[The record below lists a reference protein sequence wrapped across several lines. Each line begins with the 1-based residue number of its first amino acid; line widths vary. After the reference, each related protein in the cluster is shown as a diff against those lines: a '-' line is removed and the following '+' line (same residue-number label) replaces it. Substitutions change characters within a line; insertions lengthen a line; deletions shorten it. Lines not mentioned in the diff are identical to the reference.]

1 MAKPDIYRLLKQDIR
16 RRFWQPGQALTQQML
31 ASHYRT
37 SRIPVRDAM
46 TRLQAEGWLVS
57 HGKASLQAMTLTA
70 AEAAELAMIR
80 LALEP
85 MALQLTA
92 ARLSHAQLGA
102 AEDILRQAAA
112 ATAADPLA
120 AGELNWQFHRMLYQS
135 CQQPQLLQLLEQ
147 LHEKAAMYLAV
158 QEQQFGYAAQSQ
170 QEHWQLLQLLRDGQT
185 EQAVACLRQHI
196 ALAAAS
202 LQQQLQDSSR

>member
-1 MAKPDIYRLLKQDIR
+1 MAKQDIYRLLKQDIR

-46 TRLQAEGWLVS
+46 ARLQAEGWLVS

-85 MALQLTA
+85 MALQLA
-92 ARLSHAQLGA
+92 AAQLSQAQLGA

-112 ATAADPLA
+112 AVEPLA

-196 ALAAAS
+196 ALAGAS
-202 LQQQLQDSSR
+202 LQQQLQDSSQ

>member
-1 MAKPDIYRLLKQDIR
+1 MAKQDIYRLLKQDIR
-16 RRFWQPGQALTQQML
+16 RRYWQPGQALTQQML
-31 ASHYRT
+31 ASQYQT
-37 SRIPVRDAM
+37 SRIPVREAM
-46 TRLQAEGWLVS
+46 ARLQAEGWLVS
-57 HGKASLQAMTLTA
+57 HGKASLQVPALSA

-85 MALQLTA
+85 MALQLA
-92 ARLSHAQLGA
+92 AEQMTHAQLGA
-102 AEDILRQAAA
+102 AEDILTRAAAA
-112 ATAADPLA
+112 ATTDPLA

-170 QEHWQLLQLLRDGQT
+170 QEHRQLLQLLRDGQA

-196 ALAAAS
+196 ALAGAS
-202 LQQQLQDSSR
+202 LQQQLQDSSQ